1 MFAVRQWPG
10 NGADLDFRGVL
21 EGCTAAIV
29 AVALI
34 EGTPHTHTLLK
45 FHWDDENVRFPSRKK
60 AFLESDEY
68 AAVAKVLPICR
79 LWYVREGRDLSPL
92 SDPSTNQS

>member
-29 AVALI
+29 AAAPI
-34 EGTPHTHTLLK
+34 EGTLLK
-45 FHWDDENVRFPSRKK
+45 EHGEKSVANPPVRE

-68 AAVAKVLPICR
+68 VAVAKVLPFCR
-79 LWYVREGRDLSPL
+79 LWCVCTGWHLPPLCHLSA
-92 SDPSTNQS
+92 T